1 MRRFDPGH
9 VEAKKLIESG
19 EIGEPIYVHDCQ
31 RDPCGPPK
39 HYVPRKWRVIC

>member
-9 VEAKKLIESG
+9 VEAKVNRIG

-39 HYVPRKWRVIC
+39 HYTRKWRVIC